1 MIHLFVAKVGG
12 QVEAACH
19 VSPHHDVGL
28 LALHLLLDHVWYR
41 ECHLASCPQ
50 QGVFSIGWCFAIE
63 DVLSKQNDWG
73 VNLVGSKMVLLVVYY
88 DGVGGIGGF
97 GGQRHRSI
105 DWNEVGVVL

>member
-1 MIHLFVAKVGG
+1 MIG
-12 QVEAACH
+12 
-19 VSPHHDVGL
+19 
-28 LALHLLLDHVWYR
+28 
-41 ECHLASCPQ
+41 
-50 QGVFSIGWCFAIE
+50 
-63 DVLSKQNDWG
+63 G